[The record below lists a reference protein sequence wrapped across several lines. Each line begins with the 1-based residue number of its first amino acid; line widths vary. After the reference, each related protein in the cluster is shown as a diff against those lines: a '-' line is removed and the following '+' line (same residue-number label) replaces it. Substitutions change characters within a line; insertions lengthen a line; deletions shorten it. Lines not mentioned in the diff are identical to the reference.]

1 MTTSEILLLFQT
13 IIALL
18 ALLVSVVHLMDD
30 RKKDDS
36 YGSARFIIDLCK
48 GQRPSPSQFFYVGVP
63 VMKKMTIRK
72 LLENIVA
79 KSYGQKIKKF
89 YLVSTDGEVVTADFA
104 IDLVQNV
111 AGWNF
116 LWEVEVVSAKRV
128 DDYVTVIYNPDI
140 EQTNGDPDRNLW

>member
-1 MTTSEILLLFQT
+1 
-13 IIALL
+13 
-18 ALLVSVVHLMDD
+18 
-30 RKKDDS
+30 
-36 YGSARFIIDLCK
+36 
-48 GQRPSPSQFFYVGVP
+48 
-63 VMKKMTIRK
+63 MKKMTIRK

-128 DDYVTVIYNPDI
+128 DDYVTVIYNPD
-140 EQTNGDPDRNLW
+140 RNLW